1 MNNKD
6 NNKYLSPY
14 DKFCNGYAGDSNI
27 DKGYILGV
35 SIGIGI
41 SKSKLSHQ
49 GSNLL
54 DEINA
59 FDLAEIDGPYL
70 GQLNM
75 SIVSSFCGPQG
86 LIWGYDIAS
95 NVKNRTRFTE
105 LGIED
110 VTLGSDTISVYN
122 GDFLV
127 EALKNLFGTVNEKNY
142 NILPGS
148 HVPFASKNIKVN
160 KPCTIYSAIAIGIPQ
175 DRKKNACL
183 LMEDVG
189 TCKIKSGE
197 PNKKEIITKL
207 AESIILIGRNQK
219 VKYSETMIVFK
230 SKKVNRKETACALV
244 AAPYFT
250 LAQDAVPSDKLGKK
264 DFNILFDLDLK
275 DWSNNI
281 KKS

>member
-1 MNNKD
+1 MSDETK
-6 NNKYLSPY
+6 KYISPY
-14 DKFCNGYAGDSNI
+14 DNFCNGYAGDSNQ

-41 SKSKLSHQ
+41 SESKFSHK

-59 FDLAEIDGPYL
+59 FDLAEVDGPYL

-95 NVKNRTRFTE
+95 NIENRERFTDIGVE
-105 LGIED
+105 QVSFED
-110 VTLGSDTISVYN
+110 ETIDIYN
-122 GDFLV
+122 GNFLV
-127 EALKNLFGTVNEKNY
+127 DSLKLLFGTVNQKNF
-142 NILPGS
+142 NLMPGS

-160 KPCTIYSAIAIGIPQ
+160 RPGTIYSAIAIGIPE

-189 TCKIKSGE
+189 VCKIQRGE
-197 PNKKEIITKL
+197 PNKKEIIIKL
-207 AESIILIGRNQK
+207 AESIIQIGKNQG
-219 VKYSETMIVFK
+219 VKFKETMIVFK
-230 SKKVNRKETACALV
+230 SKKISKGQTACALV

-250 LAQDAVPSDKLGKK
+250 LAQNARPLNREGQR
-264 DFNILFDLDLK
+264 DFNILFSTELK

-281 KKS
+281 RES